1 MKKIRFL
8 PVILCFLFFACFG
21 AGVQADAP
29 AVTFRLSDAEG
40 KPGERIHLSITVTST
55 EDINSIALY
64 NLNYDSSVLT
74 FEGFDNYSEI
84 ESKCMFPGGMD
95 EEKKVITLA
104 LRKSEELNAYI
115 CDLQFTVRADTTAAE
130 ASVSLTS
137 LAKNNSDV
145 IPSEAESGT
154 VFIRQTTVTHTHEMQ
169 YISARESTC
178 IAAGQIAHWRCGSCS
193 KNFSD
198 QAGTLELSDVTI
210 PRSSVRHE
218 GGYYTRSMT
227 AATLFSTGYTGDL
240 HCQGCGAL
248 VQKGTVIPKLQNS
261 ADSFIPYEP
270 IDPPTTESSTPSAP
284 TASAAQTGSSAP
296 GEEKPTPLTIKP
308 GDDSWQNPFADIS
321 KTDPWYAAVRC
332 MHVNNLF
339 RGVSDTEFA
348 PQTTMTR
355 AMFVT
360 VLGRLAGV
368 QEKYGSTGGF
378 RDVDP
383 YAWYAPY
390 VTWAEKY
397 GIVTG
402 YGNDQFGVNDEITVE
417 QAAVI
422 LARYAAYAGMNTD
435 SDITLIQYDDAA
447 QISDWAEEAMLWVV
461 EKGIYVGEGY
471 MLSAKKPSSRAL
483 VAMMLYAYV
492 ENVEG

>member
-8 PVILCFLFFACFG
+8 PVILCLFFACFG
-21 AGVQADAP
+21 VGVQADAP

-55 EDINSIALY
+55 ENINSIALY

-84 ESKCMFPGGMD
+84 ESKCMFPGGID

-104 LRKSEELNAYI
+104 LRKSEELNTYI
-115 CDLQFTVRADTTAAE
+115 CDLQFTVRADASAEEAAVSMTTLVKNDS
-130 ASVSLTS
+130 SVIS
-137 LAKNNSDV
+137 
-145 IPSEAESGT
+145 SEMENGR
-154 VFIRQTTVTHTHEMQ
+154 VYIRRSTAPHVHDMQ
-169 YISARESTC
+169 YVTALEATCVST
-178 IAAGQIAHWRCGSCS
+178 GQIAHWRCGSCS

-198 QAGTLELSDVTI
+198 QAGMLELSGVTV

-218 GGYYTRSMT
+218 GGYYTRNTT

-270 IDPPTTESSTPSAP
+270 TDPPQTEPPTPSAP
-284 TASAAQTGSSAP
+284 TTSEAQTGSSVP
-296 GEEKPTPLTIKP
+296 DEEKPTPLTIKT

-321 KTDPWYAAVRC
+321 GTDPWYAAVRC

-339 RGVSDTEFA
+339 RGVSETEFA

-378 RDVDP
+378 HDVDP

-390 VTWAEKY
+390 VTWAQKY

-402 YGNDQFGVNDEITVE
+402 YGDDRFGVNDEITVE

-435 SDITLIQYDDAA
+435 SDITLIQYDDAS
-447 QISDWAEEAMLWVV
+447 QISDWAEKAMLWVV

-471 MLSAKKPSSRAL
+471 MLGAKKPSSRAL